1 MRVKAKKK
9 QTAVVLDVPRFE
21 QPNDVTCGPTCLAQ
35 VYQYYGYKKSLSAVI
50 EETRQN
56 PDGGTLAVYLGLR
69 ALRDGF
75 ATQIY
80 TYNLRV
86 FDPTWY
92 KLDAAALKDKLR
104 ARLDITK
111 SARRRRSISAYLEYM
126 DMGGKLRFPELRARL
141 LARILSRK
149 RPVITGLNATYLYGT
164 PREFN
169 NEYDDI
175 RGDAVGHFVVVSG
188 YYPRSDRFIV
198 RDPSTHIPFSRTGRY
213 SVKAQKL
220 ISAILLGDVTYDAV
234 LLVISPR

>member
-1 MRVKAKKK
+1 MRAKATRK
-9 QTAVVLDVPRFE
+9 QSAVVLDVPRFE
-21 QPNDVTCGPTCLAQ
+21 QPNDVSCGPTCLAQ
-35 VYQYYGYKKSLSAVI
+35 VYQYYGFKKPLSAVI

-75 ATQIY
+75 ATQLY

-92 KLDAAALKDKLR
+92 KLDVAALKDKLR
-104 ARLDITK
+104 ARLDIAK

-126 DMGGKLRFPELRARL
+126 DMGGMLRFPELKTRL

-175 RGDAVGHFVVVSG
+175 RGDPVGHFVVVSG

-213 SVKAQKL
+213 SVKAQRL

>member
-1 MRVKAKKK
+1 MRAKAKRKGS
-9 QTAVVLDVPRFE
+9 AVLLDVPRFE

-35 VYQYYGYKKSLSAVI
+35 VYRYYGSKKPLATVI

-92 KLDAAALKDKLR
+92 ELDVAALKDKLR
-104 ARLDITK
+104 DRLEISK
-111 SARRRRSISAYLEYM
+111 SERRRRSISAYIEYL
-126 DMGGKLRFPELRARL
+126 DLGGKLRFPELTPRL
-141 LARILSRK
+141 LARILNRK

-175 RGDAVGHFVVVSG
+175 RGEPTGHFVVVSG